1 MLRVVI
7 DVNVFVSAL
16 LRRNSVPAH
25 VLHAWENGL
34 YELVV
39 SAALLHELEPVL
51 RREHIARRIA
61 PDAATDLLA
70 VIRSDAI
77 LANDPPPVRHVPSD
91 PDDDYLIT
99 LALVADA
106 HAIVTGDTALL
117 ALELDRP
124 RILTPRD
131 FLTALEPMAES
142 P

>member
-16 LRRNSVPAH
+16 LRRDSVPAY
-25 VLHAWENGL
+25 VLHAWESGL

-51 RREHIARRIA
+51 GREHIARRIA

-70 VIRSDAI
+70 VIRSDAT
-77 LANDPPPVRHVPSD
+77 LFDDPPPARHVPSD

-99 LALVADA
+99 LALAA
-106 HAIVTGDTALL
+106 GAPAIVTGDAALL

-124 RILTPRD
+124 RILAPRD
-131 FLTALEPMAES
+131 FLAVIES
-142 P
+142 MS

>member
-1 MLRVVI
+1 MLRAVV

-16 LRRNSVPAH
+16 LRRDSVPANG
-25 VLHAWENGL
+25 LHAWENGL

-39 SAALLHELEPVL
+39 SGALLYELEPVL

-77 LANDPPPVRHVPSD
+77 LVDDPPSARHVPSD
-91 PDDDYLIT
+91 PDDDYLVA
-99 LALVADA
+99 LALASSA
-106 HAIVTGDTALL
+106 HVIVTGDTALL

-124 RILTPRD
+124 RILRPRD
-131 FLTALEPMAES
+131 FLTVLEPGA
-142 P
+142 

>member
-16 LRRNSVPAH
+16 LRRDSLPAH
-25 VLHAWENGL
+25 VLRAWENGL

-70 VIRSDAI
+70 VIRSDAT
-77 LANDPPPVRHVPSD
+77 LVDDGPPARHVPND
-91 PDDDYLIT
+91 PDDDYLVA
-99 LALVADA
+99 LALAAGAPV
-106 HAIVTGDTALL
+106 IVTGDTALL
-117 ALELDRP
+117 ALELDRL
-124 RILTPRD
+124 RILTPRG
-131 FLTALEPMAES
+131 FLSASESMA
-142 P
+142 